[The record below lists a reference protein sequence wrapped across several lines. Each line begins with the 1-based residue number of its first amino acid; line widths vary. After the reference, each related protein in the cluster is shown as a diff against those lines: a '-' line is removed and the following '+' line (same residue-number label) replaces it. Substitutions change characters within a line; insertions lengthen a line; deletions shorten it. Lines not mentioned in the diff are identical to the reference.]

1 MVDMAEGRGAVGLQA
16 VQVRMVRPAALRA
29 SRIEVG
35 GACTLDAEG
44 VMNRKRVKAEYGRG
58 KRAGR
63 AWAESGR
70 SIAAVEA
77 VVSYLD
83 ADEEPKDEL
92 LAAMLREVYADGPD
106 DEFEAM
112 RQMAQNSAY
121 VVGWYDGVSELYRE
135 QMTGG
140 ATKTKD

>member
-1 MVDMAEGRGAVGLQA
+1 
-16 VQVRMVRPAALRA
+16 
-29 SRIEVG
+29 
-35 GACTLDAEG
+35 
-44 VMNRKRVKAEYGRG
+44 MNRKRVKAEYGRG

-63 AWAESGR
+63 VWAESGR

-112 RQMAQNSAY
+112 RQMTQNSAY

-135 QMTGG
+135 QMTRG
-140 ATKTKD
+140 ATKTED

>member
-1 MVDMAEGRGAVGLQA
+1 
-16 VQVRMVRPAALRA
+16 
-29 SRIEVG
+29 
-35 GACTLDAEG
+35 
-44 VMNRKRVKAEYGRG
+44 MNRKRVETEYGLG

-77 VVSYLD
+77 AVSYLD

-121 VVGWYDGVSELYRE
+121 VVGWYDGVLGTIPRTDDRRCHE
-135 QMTGG
+135 
-140 ATKTKD
+140 D